1 MTTAALPQKAAM
13 DSAVRYLITKYT
25 PKGNKV
31 GWLMM
36 ASILVEA
43 WDLYSIA
50 FVLVFIK
57 QQFNPDPLLLGLA
70 AAGTQGGALF
80 GALIGGWL
88 SDKIGRR
95 VMFLSTMIMFILL
108 ALAQAF
114 VPNVGWLVVV
124 RFLLGVP
131 LGSDISNG
139 YTYIMESMPKGEREV
154 MGNRWQIGRAHV

>member
-1 MTTAALPQKAAM
+1 MTTAALPQRAAM
-13 DSAVRYLITKYT
+13 DSAVRYLVSKYS

-50 FVLVFIK
+50 FVLVFIRE
-57 QQFNPDPLLLGLA
+57 QYHPEPLLLGLA
-70 AAGTQGGALF
+70 AAGTQGGALI

-95 VMFLSTMIMFILL
+95 VMFLATMVMFIVL
-108 ALAQAF
+108 ALLQAF
-114 VPNVGWLVVV
+114 VTSVEWLVFV
-124 RFLLGVP
+124 RLV
-131 LGSDISNG
+131 
-139 YTYIMESMPKGEREV
+139 
-154 MGNRWQIGRAHV
+154 

>member
-1 MTTAALPQKAAM
+1 MKGTTMSTTALLQQTAI
-13 DSAVRYLITKYT
+13 DSAVRYLVTNYS

-50 FVLVFIK
+50 FVLIFIRE
-57 QQFNPDPLLLGLA
+57 QFNPDPLMLGLA
-70 AAGTQGGALF
+70 AAGTQGGALI

-95 VMFLSTMIMFILL
+95 VMFLVTMVMFIIL
-108 ALAQAF
+108 ALAQAC
-114 VPNVGWLVVV
+114 PTSPG
-124 RFLLGVP
+124 
-131 LGSDISNG
+131 
-139 YTYIMESMPKGEREV
+139 
-154 MGNRWQIGRAHV
+154 